1 MSRNIFSQ
9 GTNNAF
15 FFLSSLLVQYVYLI
29 VPAEYLC
36 SLCHL
41 CNYIVIMSFVIQ
53 FCMTST
59 KCVVTACLN
68 FSFESDISFK
78 KFLDSYIQL
87 KEQFLVSRS
96 FQKGILPIAALRCS
110 QNISKWM
117 SETCTALK
125 SMCRRR
131 EIISCGIKYFACICL
146 FMRPPAFHV
155 GLE

>member
-1 MSRNIFSQ
+1 MKNTDISLNLFSLSIIFIIKRDLRMSRNIFSQ

-15 FFLSSLLVQYVYLI
+15 FFLPSLLVQYVYLI

-41 CNYIVIMSFVIQ
+41 CNYTVIMSFVIQ

-78 KFLDSYIQL
+78 KIPRFIHTTEGIVFSKQKFLERD
-87 KEQFLVSRS
+87 
-96 FQKGILPIAALRCS
+96 IAYCS
-110 QNISKWM
+110 SQM
-117 SETCTALK
+117 LSE
-125 SMCRRR
+125 
-131 EIISCGIKYFACICL
+131 YFKTD
-146 FMRPPAFHV
+146 V
-155 GLE
+155 